1 MSGQRDAL
9 LRAFIESTASPD
21 GKWWIDV
28 PVGLSLGD
36 EDEYATIDAVCL
48 TTRDQELP
56 EVYPDFTGVP
66 YVIHQG
72 DEYAGVTKVDAF
84 DTLRTRDV
92 FADERVVIVA
102 VEPGASSVGSVG
114 ELLAHRTLLDADWDW
129 DVDELILVSDEDS
142 EHVNFVCR
150 ELSIRAVR
158 VRGTTDDT
166 TEE

>member
-9 LRAFIESTASPD
+9 LRAFIESDASPD

-36 EDEYATIDAVCL
+36 ENEYATIDAVCL
-48 TTRDQELP
+48 TTRNWELP
-56 EVYPDFTGVP
+56 ESYPDFTGVP
-66 YVIHQG
+66 YVVHYG
-72 DEYAGVTKVDAF
+72 DKYAGVSKVDAF

-92 FADERVVIVA
+92 FVDERAVIVA
-102 VEPGASSVGSVG
+102 VEPGVSSIGLVG
-114 ELLAHRTLLDADWDW
+114 ELLAHRTLLEADWDW
-129 DVDELILVSDEDS
+129 DVDELILVSDEDN

-158 VRGTTDDT
+158 VRETTDDS
-166 TEE
+166 TEV